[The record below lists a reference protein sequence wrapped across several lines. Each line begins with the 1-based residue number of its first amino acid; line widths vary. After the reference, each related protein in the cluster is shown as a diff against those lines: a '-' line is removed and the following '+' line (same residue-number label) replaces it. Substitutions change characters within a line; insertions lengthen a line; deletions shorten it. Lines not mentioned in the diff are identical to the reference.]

1 MTPEAAETPLLD
13 LLRDVPLDARLS
25 YEHSPTYHQYI
36 PVGTLISKAIG
47 EIERLRAEVE
57 ALRDANERFGKRQE
71 WWIEKMFQIEQEN
84 EALKSAL
91 DLAARTL
98 RGEGAE
104 DQGDAYD
111 KAQRIIDAAI
121 DAAMAKE

>member
-47 EIERLRAEVE
+47 EIECLRAEVE
-57 ALRDANERFGKRQE
+57 ALR
-71 WWIEKMFQIEQEN
+71 
-84 EALKSAL
+84 
-91 DLAARTL
+91 
-98 RGEGAE
+98 RGEFICARCVLRKNSE
-104 DQGDAYD
+104 WNEQTPSF
-111 KAQRIIDAAI
+111 
-121 DAAMAKE
+121 